1 MDQTIS
7 LSRIGVT
14 KRQETNFAKKG
25 ITNILQLLM
34 FFPLKYI
41 DNTVETGAKGIPEGG
56 HAVIIGNLLSC
67 TKMRAQK
74 GIDYVLCEIRD
85 RKSGNVIRCMFF
97 RQKWLADK
105 YRPYVKKEVIVSG
118 TVSYGRDGSVT
129 IMSPEVLTT
138 DIQGSMGILPVYRR
152 IKGIPDPSLR
162 NFIGSAFTIAES
174 TDMSLVDAEAAKKGF
189 VRQNEALFM
198 LHFPRTMQ
206 DVKNAKKRL
215 LYNDLFYMAARFT
228 VNARNNKTDGIRVDD
243 TAFCDEMIASLPYT
257 LTADQASVFG
267 EIRNDMINGR
277 HFKALVQGDVSCG
290 KTDVAFLSAYMA
302 VSGGYQAA
310 ILAPTQIL
318 AEQHYEKLKKR
329 LEGKNVEVVLIAG
342 KYKKTESKKLSDGTA
357 KVAVGTHA
365 LLSDKIQFQNLG
377 LIIIDEEHRFGVKQR
392 SIMENKAADIDCI
405 SMTAT
410 PIPRSLA
417 KAVLGDDVK
426 VYSIKTMPGGRKPV
440 KTCCDNGNRVI
451 AYAKHILS
459 LGQQVYAVCPMIDEA
474 DENNQTMA
482 DVMNVHKAADIY
494 RKHLGNGVKVGELTG
509 EQTEDETN
517 GILEA
522 FRKNE
527 INVLVSTTVV
537 EVGVDVPNATLMI
550 IHNAERFGLASMHQ
564 LRGRVGRGSEQS
576 YCVLVS
582 RDSPEENGRLRTL
595 CETTDGFRISE
606 EDLVS
611 LRHSGNL
618 FGTEQSGNN
627 VYVNEVM
634 RYDTQYKKIHDGIA
648 NVPTSDLLKV
658 TAYLE
663 AADLPKI
670 HKMYEIDCTPC

>member
-1 MDQTIS
+1 MTEN
-7 LSRIGVT
+7 IGLNTLGIV
-14 KRQETNFAKKG
+14 KRHESALAKKG

-41 DNTVETGAKGIPEGG
+41 DNTHETGAAGLPSGG
-56 HAVIIGNLLSC
+56 HAVIIGELINVV
-67 TKMRAQK
+67 QK
-74 GIDYVLCEIRD
+74 RSQSGIDYVLCSVQD
-85 RKSGNVIRCMFF
+85 RKSRNVVHCMFF
-97 RQKWLADK
+97 RQGWLLRRYLPLIGRDI
-105 YRPYVKKEVIVSG
+105 VVSG
-118 TVSYGRDGSVT
+118 TIMYGNGGNIS

-138 DIQGSMGILPVYRR
+138 DIPKGMGVIPAYRKIR
-152 IKGIPDPSLR
+152 GIPEETLR
-162 NFIGSAFTIAES
+162 SYIGEAFAIAES
-174 TDMSLVDAEAAKKGF
+174 TDMSLIDKEAKKRDLI
-189 VRQNEALFM
+189 RQNEALFL
-198 LHFPRTMQ
+198 LHFPRTME
-206 DVKNAKKRL
+206 DIRTAKKRL
-215 LYNDLFYMAARFT
+215 LFNDLFYMAARFT
-228 VNARNNKTDGIRVDD
+228 VNARNNKTDGIRVND
-243 TAFCDEMIASLPYT
+243 TSFCDEMVAALPYT
-257 LTADQASVFG
+257 LTADQAAVFG
-267 EIRNDMINGR
+267 GIRNDMINGR

-290 KTDVAFLSAYMA
+290 KTDVAFLSVYMA

-329 LEGKNVEVVLIAG
+329 LEGKDVEVILIAG
-342 KYKKTESKKLSDGTA
+342 KYKKAETKKLEDGTA
-357 KVAVGTHA
+357 KIAVGTHA
-365 LLSDKIQFQNLG
+365 LLSDKITFRNLG
-377 LIIIDEEHRFGVKQR
+377 LIVIDEEHRFGVEQR
-392 SIMENKAADIDCI
+392 NIMENKAADIDCI

-440 KTCCDNGNRVI
+440 KTCCDNGNKIIPYV
-451 AYAKHILS
+451 KHILS

-474 DENNQTMA
+474 EENNPTMA

-494 RKHLGNGVKVGELTG
+494 RKRLGDSVKVGELTG
-509 EQTEDETN
+509 EQSEEETN
-517 GILEA
+517 EILEA

-527 INVLVSTTVV
+527 IQVLVSTTVV

-582 RDSPEENGRLRTL
+582 NDTPEENGRLQTL
-595 CETTDGFRISE
+595 CETTDGFKISE
-606 EDLVS
+606 EDLIN

-618 FGTEQSGNN
+618 FGNEQSGNN
-627 VYVNEVM
+627 VYVAEVM
-634 RYDTQYKKIHDGIA
+634 RYDAQYNKIHEDIR
-648 NVPTSDLLKV
+648 NVPTDDLLKV
-658 TAYLE
+658 TEYLE

-670 HKMYEIDCTPC
+670 HKMYEMDYSPA